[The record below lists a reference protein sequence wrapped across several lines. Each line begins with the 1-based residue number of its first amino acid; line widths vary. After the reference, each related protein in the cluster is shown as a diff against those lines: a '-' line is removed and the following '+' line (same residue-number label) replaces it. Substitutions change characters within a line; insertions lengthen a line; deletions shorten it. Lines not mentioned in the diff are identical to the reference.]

1 MAYTVRVVVRGRPS
15 YLRWTL
21 ERWFEE
27 IRDIVE
33 GEYGVRL
40 HVDIVDSEE
49 EYPLI
54 EANGKI
60 YFEGLPGE
68 EGYLIEIVKRIIED
82 FLSRSG

>member
-1 MAYTVRVVVRGRPS
+1 MVVVTVRGKPN

-27 IRDIVE
+27 VRSIIE
-33 GEYGVRL
+33 NEYNIKLEVL
-40 HVDIVDSEE
+40 VIDNHND
-49 EYPLI
+49 YPII
-54 EANGKI
+54 EANNRI

-82 FLSRSG
+82 TIGASNTSK